1 MSTLQN
7 DTKNILSKQIQK
19 QFLTQIRNDEIQQNL
34 RSSYVN
40 VNSVNRN
47 KTYKFQFYSSTTLTE
62 NNPILFNGTNEI
74 VVYHPNNN
82 LDVTKNYNVILT
94 GIKGD
99 IQNQV
104 RLTTVCNYPLSL
116 INFKQ
121 DAPENIFTIT

>member
-40 VNSVNRN
+40 ISSVNRN
-47 KTYKFQFYSSTTLTE
+47 KTYKFQFYSSTILSE

-82 LDVTKNYNVILT
+82 LDVTKNYNVIL
-94 GIKGD
+94 
-99 IQNQV
+99 
-104 RLTTVCNYPLSL
+104 
-116 INFKQ
+116 NFSFF
-121 DAPENIFTIT
+121 IFY